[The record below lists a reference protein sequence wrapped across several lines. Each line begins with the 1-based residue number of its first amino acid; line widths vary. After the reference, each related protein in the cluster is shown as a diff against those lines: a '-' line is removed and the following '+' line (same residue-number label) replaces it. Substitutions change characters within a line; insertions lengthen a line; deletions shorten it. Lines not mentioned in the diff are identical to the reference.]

1 MELEPA
7 GHASHMTEPKVGLY
21 VDALHA
27 VHCVPLDP
35 VYPGIHSQRLKVNAN
50 SLVVFVNSGQLEQ
63 LSTEIAFVIEE
74 YLAKGHD
81 LQFMA
86 TEVSWYLPLVQEK
99 QLLLLPEPTLAFQNP
114 GLHAVHGPPF
124 GPANP
129 VLH

>member
-35 VYPGIHSQRLKVNAN
+35 VYPRIHSQRLKVNAN

-99 QLLLLPEPTLAFQNP
+99 QLLLLPEPTLD
-114 GLHAVHGPPF
+114 L
-124 GPANP
+124 
-129 VLH
+129 